1 MNIKKLMDK
10 INKYFKKDKLFA
22 ELYLENYEEFN
33 IYFRIDYIKKHKCY
47 RLSWFDLNLMETD
60 DVEKYISQEYIPE
73 PIIKHII
80 DFYSNLEL
88 ENKNYYDGENI
99 KDKVHLYVNTKTK
112 KNDYFETTFY
122 KYIPFEIK
130 EVSDII
136 SIILNT
142 APRKLQEF
150 LFQMHAKLN
159 GEETKYN
166 YKTKVRFNLFKDD
179 IDSLFQLNVKENGM
193 KYYEE
198 GKVLFLEKIDSRYFS
213 IVAGPENVY
222 LNIVDYDEDN
232 KEMSV
237 HCSCP
242 CDFYCEHLYSTLL
255 AIQNQKFN
263 KFFKIRHIDEG
274 QNMLVK
280 YMTYDFVMCIGTVE
294 KNLLIVNNHGGLEMV
309 PLQNEDGHL
318 QWEIIEDND
327 KHELENKINELMNN
341 EGN

>member
-1 MNIKKLMDK
+1 MDINKLMDK
-10 INKYFKKDKLFA
+10 IKKYFKKDKLIA

-33 IYFRIDYIKKHKCY
+33 IYFRIDYIKKHKTY
-47 RLSWFDLNLMETD
+47 KLSWFDLNLMDSYEID
-60 DVEKYISQEYIPE
+60 KYISQEYIPE

-80 DFYSNLEL
+80 EFYSNLTL
-88 ENKNYYDGENI
+88 ENKNYFEEEFI
-99 KDKVHLYVNTKTK
+99 KDKVYLKVNTKTK
-112 KNDYFETTFY
+112 TNEYFETTFY

-150 LFQMHAKLN
+150 LFQLHAKLN

-166 YKTKVRFNLFKDD
+166 YKTKIIFDLYKGD
-179 IDSLFQLNVKENGM
+179 IDSLFQLQIKPKGEI
-193 KYYEE
+193 YYNE

-213 IVAGPENVY
+213 IVAGNQNIY
-222 LNIVDYDEDN
+222 LNIIDYDEEK

-242 CDFYCEHLYSTLL
+242 CDFYCKHLYASLK
-255 AIQNQKFN
+255 AIQNKKYN
-263 KFFKIRHIDEG
+263 KFFKIRHIDTN

-280 YMTYDFVMCIGTVE
+280 YMTYDFVMCIGTVD
-294 KNLLIVNNHGGLEMV
+294 KNLLIVNNRGGLETV
-309 PLQNEDGHL
+309 TLLNEEGKL
-318 QWEIIEDND
+318 QWEIVEDND
-327 KHELENKINELMNN
+327 RHELENKINELIN
-341 EGN
+341 